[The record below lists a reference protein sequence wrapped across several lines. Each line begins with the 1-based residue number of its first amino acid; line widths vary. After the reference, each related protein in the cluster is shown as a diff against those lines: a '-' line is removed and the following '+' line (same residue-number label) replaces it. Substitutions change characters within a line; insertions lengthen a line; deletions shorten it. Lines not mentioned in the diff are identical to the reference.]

1 MRIRLEK
8 HTGWDLAEHRGSMMK
23 RITLNEAGS
32 VELIPTANGIAI
44 HYRDENNCVTSIE
57 TFSDDEILQGIEI
70 MRYLRNSSQMESKD
84 IPLPLLDRLDAAA
97 YTSVL
102 KFALKLEENGL
113 ITQDQICE
121 YLGIS
126 YQEFIN
132 LCLTYI
138 SKM

>member
-1 MRIRLEK
+1 
-8 HTGWDLAEHRGSMMK
+8 MK

-32 VELIPTANGIAI
+32 VELIPTANGVAV
-44 HYRDENNCVTSIE
+44 HHRDENNCITSIE
-57 TFSDDEILQGIEI
+57 TFANEEILQGIEI

-84 IPLPLLDRLDAAA
+84 IPLPLRDRLDAAA

-113 ITQDQICE
+113 ITQEQICE
-121 YLGIS
+121 YLDIS
-126 YQEFIN
+126 YQEFLN

-138 SKM
+138 SKL

>member
-32 VELIPTANGIAI
+32 VELIPTANGVAV
-44 HYRDENNCVTSIE
+44 HHRDENNCVTSIE
-57 TFSDDEILQGIEI
+57 TFADDEILQGIEI
-70 MRYLRNSSQMESKD
+70 MRYLRNSGQIESKD
-84 IPLPLLDRLDAAA
+84 IHLPLLDRLDAAA

-121 YLGIS
+121 YLDIS

-138 SKM
+138 SKV